1 MKAEIRTGRTRSAVS
16 APFPDAEPSSSHHA
30 LTNLTLSRVLAF
42 SLPALGAVLAD
53 PLMSLVDTA
62 CVGQVSA
69 IGLAALGPN
78 TAVFGFVSM
87 VFQFFTVSTTA
98 MVSRAHDDRN
108 VAKKSQNVSDALSLA
123 ALCGALMAFI
133 LTAFGKNILRLMY
146 TPNELMVP
154 AYAYLTIR
162 AAAVPATLVTL
173 VGTAASLGA
182 RDSRVPLRVASLT
195 STLNCTLNLYLV
207 LGPPKLGI
215 VGSAVGTCVSQ
226 YVGAFL
232 FVSHMC
238 SKKTD
243 LSLQIRAPTWKRAK
257 PFLSSG
263 AVLTT
268 RSVCVMSA
276 YSLATAAAS
285 SMGTLTVAAHQVLVG
300 VVTVAQ
306 FCPEPLS
313 ACAQSELATIAAKIA
328 RRKHT
333 EHRDHLTRAEKRFA
347 KKSARLL
354 LLCGGALGGLVAS
367 FCYLALACFPHVFSA
382 DVHVAAAV
390 SAMAPIVCVA
400 VFVYALVC
408 VMDGL
413 IFASGRMVFA
423 AGAGI
428 ANTPLAAAFLARA
441 SGGGFGLIGVWYAL
455 LAIFLVRLVENAAVV
470 GVDYGVFEFDG
481 NGGDDDFRRAKKSA
495 SNVFGRRRRG
505 VDE

>member
-16 APFPDAEPSSSHHA
+16 APFPDAEPSSSHQA
-30 LTNLTLSRVLAF
+30 LAPLTLSRVLAF

-62 CVGQVSA
+62 CVGQVSS

-108 VAKKSQNVSDALSLA
+108 VAKKSRCVSDALSLA
-123 ALCGALMAFI
+123 ALCGALTAFI
-133 LTAFGKNILRLMY
+133 LTAFGKDILRLMY

-162 AAAVPATLVTL
+162 AAAVPATLITL

-182 RDSRVPLRVASLT
+182 RDSRAPLRVASLT

-243 LSLQIRAPTWKRAK
+243 LSLRIRAPTWTRAK
-257 PFLSSG
+257 PFVSSG

-313 ACAQSELATIAAKIA
+313 ACAQSELATIAAKL
-328 RRKHT
+328 RRRHPL
-333 EHRDHLTRAEKRFA
+333 RDRLTRAEKRFA

-354 LLCGGALGGLVAS
+354 LACGGALGGLVAS
-367 FCYLALACFPHVFSA
+367 LCYLALVYFPHVFSA
-382 DVHVAAAV
+382 DVHVAMAV

-400 VFVYALVC
+400 VFFYALVC
-408 VMDGL
+408 VSDGL

-423 AGAGI
+423 AGASI
-428 ANTPLAAAFLARA
+428 ANTPLVAAFVARA

-455 LAIFLVRLVENAAVV
+455 LAIFLVRLVENGVVV
-470 GVDYGVFEFDG
+470 GVDYGVFEFDS
-481 NGGDDDFRRAKKSA
+481 GGDDERSRAKKSA
-495 SNVFGRRRRG
+495 SGAFGRR
-505 VDE
+505 